1 MIAGGNVHD
10 HSSLRSERPRPA
22 LFAAS
27 EPLMAILGA
36 DCGAAAPKKFA
47 GISSKAVVKLSLVM
61 NRILVFR
68 YFQSDQSCFNRPSE
82 LRPNQSFVL
91 QRQVGRTQQRYL
103 GRAAYGQKCEC
114 LLTREYL

>member
-1 MIAGGNVHD
+1 MSMTTVP
-10 HSSLRSERPRPA
+10 RTERPRPT

-27 EPLMAILGA
+27 EPLTAILGA

-68 YFQSDQSCFNRPSE
+68 YFQSDQSCFNRVVS
-82 LRPNQSFVL
+82 LRPNQPFAL
-91 QRQVGRTQQRYL
+91 RRQVGRTRQKYPGRVACGQR
-103 GRAAYGQKCEC
+103 CEC
-114 LLTREYL
+114 LLTQECV